1 MKKLHTLL
9 CVVCMTILGGFIAS
23 LKNNEVQASSYNTI
37 SAAPVLH
44 LSPQGMKLPLD
55 LQLDLEKKY
64 KSDETVKVIHDTVYA
79 NSPNPKKGGI
89 VKRKRKS
96 TPPYAGL
103 KRNGDSIPAIEPDVP
118 KIIVDVG
125 REENTT
131 DTIGAP
137 KASIIL
143 IVDGKEVYKR

>member
-9 CVVCMTILGGFIAS
+9 CVVCMTLLGGFIAS
-23 LKNNEVQASSYNTI
+23 LKNNEVKASPYDTI

-44 LSPQGMKLPLD
+44 LSPQGIQLPLD

-64 KSDETVKVIHDTVYA
+64 KSDETIKVIHDTVYA
-79 NSPNPKKGGI
+79 DSPNPKKGGT

-96 TPPYAGL
+96 TPPYARL
-103 KRNGDSIPAIEPDVP
+103 KRNGDSIPAIKPDVP

-137 KASIIL
+137 KASVIL
-143 IVDGKEVYKR
+143 IVDGKEVYRR